1 MKGGISA
8 KVKGGD
14 VGQEFWC
21 DLGLGT
27 VAIDLVANSAT
38 HGPKKA
44 EKVESRRLPV
54 KQKCVELR
62 EKRQAKGTKG

>member
-1 MKGGISA
+1 M
-8 KVKGGD
+8 
-14 VGQEFWC
+14 
-21 DLGLGT
+21 
-27 VAIDLVANSAT
+27 AIDLVANSAT

-62 EKRQAKGTKG
+62 EKRQARGTKG